1 MSSPSCPHLSHFGS
15 LSRRP
20 QRRRSRGSRG
30 GHRFEATA
38 APTWGGFYLG
48 AHVGILLSTVAS
60 PLWTTASLFRQRQRT
75 PCRPLR
81 RIRATIGP
89 RHRRRRGRLVGQ
101 FQGDSNLFTVRG
113 RLGYD
118 FGRMMI
124 YGTAGWGR
132 ESFSVP
138 TSAIVTR
145 REHVGACGWR
155 WYRGVAHA
163 QAQFAWRVSLFRP
176 SKLQMNFSE
185 VYPTGTG
192 LLEVDYDRSIVRA
205 GLTYHF
211 N

>member
-1 MSSPSCPHLSHFGS
+1 MK
-15 LSRRP
+15 
-20 QRRRSRGSRG
+20 QRRHRLGVGSTLALTSEIRSIDGSIAALDYGISFSDSGNNAVAGLYG
-30 GHRFEATA
+30 GYALQ
-38 APTWGGFYLG
+38 LG
-48 AHVGILLSTVAS
+48 RVIAGAEVDWSANLN
-60 PLWTTASLFRQRQRT
+60 
-75 PCRPLR
+75 
-81 RIRATIGP
+81 
-89 RHRRRRGRLVGQ
+89 
-101 FQGDSNLFTVRG
+101 GDSSNLFTVRG

-118 FGRMMI
+118 FGRAMI

-138 TSAIVTR
+138 NETPGQSSLDKSMSGLV
-145 REHVGACGWR
+145 VGGGIEAWLTPR
-155 WYRGVAHA
+155 LSLRGEYLY
-163 QAQFAWRVSLFRP
+163 FSP